1 MLQNKTAVITGSNR
15 GIGKKILEKLSE
27 NKATIFACTRKINE
41 DFIKY
46 INSIMKKYNNEII
59 PIEIDLSD
67 EDKTKKGIKNITNSN
82 KNIDIIVNNA
92 GAIHTALFN
101 MTPQKILRE
110 IFEIN
115 FFSQSLLTQSLVKS
129 MIKTKKG
136 SIIYISSTSAIDG
149 NEGRSA
155 YSASKAAIISQAK
168 VLSKELGNYNI
179 RVNIIAPG
187 LTKTNM
193 MEKNTSNEVIQN
205 TIKQISLKRIAS
217 PDEIANVVLF
227 LASDLSAYISGQVI
241 RVDGGM

>member
-1 MLQNKTAVITGSNR
+1 MYKRQ
-15 GIGKKILEKLSE
+15 
-27 NKATIFACTRKINE
+27 
-41 DFIKY
+41 
-46 INSIMKKYNNEII
+46 
-59 PIEIDLSD
+59 
-67 EDKTKKGIKNITNSN
+67 DKTKKGIKNITNSN